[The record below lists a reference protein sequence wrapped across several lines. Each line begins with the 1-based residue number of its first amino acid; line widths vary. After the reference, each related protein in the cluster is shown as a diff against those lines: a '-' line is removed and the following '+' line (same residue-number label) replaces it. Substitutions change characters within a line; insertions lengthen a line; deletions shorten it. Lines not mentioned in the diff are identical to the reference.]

1 MGGELSVANRFM
13 STVVIDSHMHCGIQN
28 VSLPFEEIKGYLRKG
43 GIEGVCLFAP
53 VEDIYNRYD
62 DDFQDTSS
70 WITCRQMANQ
80 YLLDLQQ
87 LQQNVFAYYFVWND
101 FKKEELKKGYRG
113 IKWHRHECE
122 PVYHYDDPRCE
133 SFLQEAY
140 RLQLPILLE
149 ESFEN
154 TLYFIQRVKGRTP
167 IIIPHL
173 GMLNGGFYALFHS
186 SVWDDETIY
195 ADTALASSREIESF
209 LERYGSKR
217 LLFGS
222 DFPFGSPY
230 HELQKVNHLTMDRED
245 FENVVNRNVLRL
257 MGIQP
262 SP

>member
-1 MGGELSVANRFM
+1 
-13 STVVIDSHMHCGIQN
+13 
-28 VSLPFEEIKGYLRKG
+28 
-43 GIEGVCLFAP
+43 
-53 VEDIYNRYD
+53 
-62 DDFQDTSS
+62 
-70 WITCRQMANQ
+70 
-80 YLLDLQQ
+80 
-87 LQQNVFAYYFVWND
+87 
-101 FKKEELKKGYRG
+101 
-113 IKWHRHECE
+113 
-122 PVYHYDDPRCE
+122 
-133 SFLQEAY
+133 
-140 RLQLPILLE
+140 
-149 ESFEN
+149 
-154 TLYFIQRVKGRTP
+154 
-167 IIIPHL
+167 
-173 GMLNGGFYALFHS
+173 MLNGGFYALFHS